1 MKWVMAATA
10 PDQLTAEMWRELLV
24 NAQVPARLQSG
35 DINSFLGV
43 SAHPCRVL
51 VPDHLEAQARAL
63 LEEYLGRDP
72 GMDDEEWSDS

>member
-1 MKWVMAATA
+1 MKWVVAATA
-10 PDQLTAEMWRELLV
+10 PEQLAAEMWRELLV

-51 VPDHLEAQARAL
+51 VPDHMETQARAL
-63 LEEYLGRDP
+63 LEEYLGRDA
-72 GMDDEEWSDS
+72 GMGEEGSDS